1 MPRDMERE
9 LFILK
14 GGSNRVVLQI
24 LPRINLHYIFYLEYL
39 PIEYTQ

>member
-1 MPRDMERE
+1 MFRDMERE

-24 LPRINLHYIFYLEYL
+24 LLRINLYYIFYFEYL
-39 PIEYTQ
+39 FIEYI